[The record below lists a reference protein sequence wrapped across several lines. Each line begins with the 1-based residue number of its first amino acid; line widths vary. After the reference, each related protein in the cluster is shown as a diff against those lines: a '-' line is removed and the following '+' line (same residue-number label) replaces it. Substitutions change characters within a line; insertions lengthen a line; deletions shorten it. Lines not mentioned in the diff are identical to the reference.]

1 MTSIFEASRWS
12 GRMLS
17 ILRIVAGY
25 VFLLAGTTKLF
36 GYPPS
41 GMPMSVEPGSLIWF
55 AGVLETFGG
64 LAILLGLLTRP
75 IAFLLSGEM
84 AVAYFMAH
92 APRSAYPTV
101 NEGVPAV
108 LYCFLFLYLAFAG
121 GGEWSLD
128 ALLARKRRQQP
139 SSGATGGF
147 APVR

>member
-1 MTSIFEASRWS
+1 MTYIFEASRWS

-17 ILRIVAGY
+17 ILRIVAGLL
-25 VFLLAGTTKLF
+25 FLLAGTTKLF
-36 GYPPS
+36 GYPPTEP
-41 GMPMSVEPGSLIWF
+41 PMSVEPGSLIWF

-64 LAILLGLLTRP
+64 LALLLGLLTRP
-75 IAFLLSGEM
+75 VAFLVSGEM
-84 AVAYFMAH
+84 AVAYFIAH
-92 APRSAYPTV
+92 APRSAFPTL

-128 ALLARKRRQQP
+128 AVLARKRQHHHT
-139 SSGATGGF
+139 SAGTGGF